1 MEYEIGQSPTGEIP
15 KTIITPYCIHGPTI
29 LFDRFCSSKNQT
41 RQFFACAVHRTRK
54 GCQFFHWADDPLPAE
69 KLQQYLARYIN
80 HQATLSTV
88 PLPKNTD
95 RYCTSCDEFFIN
107 SNDESHKNHVI
118 NIVNKQDLIHPTSFL
133 YPQCD
138 NKSQAQFFYS
148 HETLSF
154 LLAEIKRLKFSH
166 IICLGTPKL
175 HEKLSSLVN
184 IFTFLLDVDHRF
196 VRNIYSNNLNY
207 VPSYSINFMKRMCF
221 SALICSMDSFTLK
234 IMEENIFNNLLI
246 LYHTIRCC

>member
-138 NKSQAQFFYS
+138 NKSQAVC
-148 HETLSF
+148 TD
-154 LLAEIKRLKFSH
+154 
-166 IICLGTPKL
+166 
-175 HEKLSSLVN
+175 SS
-184 IFTFLLDVDHRF
+184 
-196 VRNIYSNNLNY
+196 
-207 VPSYSINFMKRMCF
+207 
-221 SALICSMDSFTLK
+221 
-234 IMEENIFNNLLI
+234 
-246 LYHTIRCC
+246 